1 MRTFPVII
9 VACVWALLTPISTSA
24 EGQTTQLLPA
34 ELPID
39 IVSDEYGTAKV
50 VTVYREIRD
59 TVAGYEHL
67 TQKLHLQI
75 LSGPGAGQTFDT
87 DNGMLKGQEKAKL
100 HEGDVVTLQTLEQ
113 SDGTLRRIIRDPYRL
128 PAIGRLIILFAL
140 LCVVLGGIR
149 GLTSILGLFASVGVL
164 FIFVVPA
171 LAAGYDPLMV
181 SVVGSYAIACT
192 SLYLAHG
199 FHKRTSVA
207 LLSTCITLAL
217 AAAAA
222 IFSVH
227 LTRLFGMGSEESMYL
242 VTGQFSGIDLRGL
255 LIGGCII
262 GALGVLDDITT
273 AQTAGIHELT
283 KANPSMTFAELYNAG
298 MSIGREHIASLINT
312 LALAYVGASLPLM
325 LLFQYDGN
333 LPMWLVLNGEFIAQE
348 IVRTL
353 IGSTALLLAVP
364 ISTWCAA
371 YFLRNTTGRKLP
383 PSSCGHIH
391 IH

>member
-1 MRTFPVII
+1 MRILPII
-9 VACVWALLTPISTSA
+9 MASAWALFVPVSTFATSDA
-24 EGQTTQLLPA
+24 AQFIPA
-34 ELPID
+34 EPPID
-39 IVSDEYGTAKV
+39 IVSDQYGTAEV
-50 VTVYREIRD
+50 ITVYREIRD
-59 TVAGYEHL
+59 SIAGYEHL
-67 TQKLHLQI
+67 TQKLHLRI
-75 LSGPGAGQTFDT
+75 LTGPGAGETFDA
-87 DNGMLKGQEKAKL
+87 DNGLLRTQEQAKL
-100 HEGDVVTLQTLEQ
+100 REGDVVTLQTLQQ
-113 SDGTLRRIIRDPYRL
+113 SDGTVRRIIRDPYRL
-128 PAIGRLIILFAL
+128 PAIGRLIIVFAL
-140 LCVVLGGIR
+140 LCIILGGIR
-149 GLTSILGLFASVGVL
+149 GLTSIIGLFTSVGVL
-164 FIFVVPA
+164 FAFVVPA
-171 LAAGYDPLMV
+171 IASGYDPLII
-181 SVVGSYAIACT
+181 SVVGSYAIAFT

-222 IFSVH
+222 IFSIH

-283 KANPSMTFAELYNAG
+283 KANPSMTFGELYTAG

-371 YFLRNTTGRKLP
+371 HFLRNKTGHKLP
-383 PSSCGHIH
+383 PSCGHIH